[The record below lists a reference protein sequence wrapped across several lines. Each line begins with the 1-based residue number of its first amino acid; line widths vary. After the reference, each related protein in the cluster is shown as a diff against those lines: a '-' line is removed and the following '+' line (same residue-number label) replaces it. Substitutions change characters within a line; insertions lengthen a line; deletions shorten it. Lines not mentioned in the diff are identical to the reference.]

1 MTQELVEKNV
11 STGETKRGR
20 KAGAIYFPRYTLKD
34 VLSIAEVIWTQN
46 VGNPFDILDVA
57 KSVGQSPTSS
67 GFITRLA
74 ASFRYG
80 LTEGS
85 PTTKKITLTAL
96 GSSIAGPTADTDVN
110 AQLRKALL
118 FSPIFQKVYS
128 WMDRK
133 PIPREDVFRN
143 TLMKPSE
150 LGGFGVPK
158 EDVED
163 FVKVFMQ
170 NIADYRLADDVQ
182 NIRYLRLDKLS
193 PPESAVGETEPR
205 TDEPFEPTLEGTQA
219 ISKVGVGQT
228 HSTPPPVTPRVFI
241 SHSKNTKILGQLKQM
256 LKFGGFDAEVAQE
269 RETTAIPIPE
279 KIFNGMRK
287 CDCAVINVSADEQEK
302 RDGDTY
308 GINQNVLI
316 EIGGAFLLY
325 DRKVILL
332 VDKRIKLPSNL
343 QGLSILYY
351 DGDELSWDTGMRLQD
366 ALTGFRSK
374 L

>member
-1 MTQELVEKNV
+1 LTQELVERNA
-11 STGETKRGR
+11 SAGEAKRGR
-20 KAGAIYFPRYTLKD
+20 KAGAIYFPRYPLKD
-34 VLSIAEVIWTQN
+34 VLNIAEAIWAQN
-46 VGNPFDILDVA
+46 AGNPFDILDVA

-67 GFITRLA
+67 AFVVRLA

-85 PTTKKITLTAL
+85 PTTKVISLTAL
-96 GSSIAGPTADTDVN
+96 GSSIVAPIAGADVN
-110 AQLRKALL
+110 AQLRRALL

-143 TLMKPSE
+143 TLMKPPE
-150 LGGFGVPK
+150 LGGFGIPK

-163 FVKVFMQ
+163 FVKVFVQ

-182 NIRYLRLDKLS
+182 NTRYLRLDKLS
-193 PPESAVGETEPR
+193 PTESAMMETQPR
-205 TDEPFEPTLEGTQA
+205 IDESFEPTIEGTQVIPKMGA
-219 ISKVGVGQT
+219 GQPPPT
-228 HSTPPPVTPRVFI
+228 SPPVTSRVFI
-241 SHSKNTKILGQLKQM
+241 SHSKNMKILGQLKQM
-256 LKFGGFDAEVAQE
+256 LTFGGFEAEIAQE
-269 RETTAIPIPE
+269 RETTAIPIPQ
-279 KIFNGMRK
+279 KVFDGMRK
-287 CDCAVINVSADEQEK
+287 CNCAVINVSADEQEK

-316 EIGGAFLLY
+316 EIGAAFLLY
-325 DRKVILL
+325 DKKVILL
-332 VDKRIKLPSNL
+332 VDRRIKLPSNL
-343 QGLSILYY
+343 QGLAILPY
-351 DGDELSWDTGMRLQD
+351 DGDELSWDTGMRLQE